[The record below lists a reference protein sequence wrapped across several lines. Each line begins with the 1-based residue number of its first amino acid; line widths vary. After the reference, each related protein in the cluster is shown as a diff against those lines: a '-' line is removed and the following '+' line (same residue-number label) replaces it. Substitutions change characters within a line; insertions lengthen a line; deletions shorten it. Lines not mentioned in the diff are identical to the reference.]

1 LRTLFGAPT
10 GRNESSD
17 PLLYGCLEA
26 IRSRYRNLDSPRKPE
41 PPNDS
46 TLSYGRFAKD
56 SAPSNASSVAERD
69 TLLGPVSLLSSPRFE
84 CGVRSERTS
93 IETSISRST
102 SANRRTP
109 RGACARKGTSSPQ
122 AGISKARLTLGPYGD
137 SQSNPPPPNPVPD
150 SGTDRT
156 SRSDRL
162 ERSGPKRRGG
172 YGTVYLRPDRSL
184 GIEDDPS
191 L

>member
-1 LRTLFGAPT
+1 MRTLFGAPT

-69 TLLGPVSLLSSPRFE
+69 TLLGLVSLLSSPRFE
-84 CGVRSERTS
+84 CGVRSERTTDRDLDLAVH
-93 IETSISRST
+93 EREPPHPLGCLRSRT
-102 SANRRTP
+102 APP
-109 RGACARKGTSSPQ
+109 RLGAGRVV
-122 AGISKARLTLGPYGD
+122 GPDRPSGPTTD
-137 SQSNPPPPNPVPD
+137 SQSNPPPQQPGIPD
-150 SGTDRT
+150 SSQGP
-156 SRSDRL
+156 SGRL
-162 ERSGPKRRGG
+162 EHSGPKRRGG
-172 YGTVYLRPDRSL
+172 YGTVYLRPDRSS
-184 GIEDDPS
+184 GIEYDPC